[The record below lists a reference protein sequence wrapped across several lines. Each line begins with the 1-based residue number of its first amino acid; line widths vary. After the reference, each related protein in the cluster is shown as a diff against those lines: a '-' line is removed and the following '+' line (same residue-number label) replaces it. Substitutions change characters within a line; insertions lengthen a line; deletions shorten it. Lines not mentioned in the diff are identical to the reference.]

1 MSESEIIKVYQEGI
15 QSVISLVQGLSTQ
28 ISELSQTV
36 SDLDARLKKLEKQSN
51 QTSQNS
57 SLPPSTDGFKKTK
70 SLRQPSNKK
79 TGGQVGHQGS
89 TLKMVKDP
97 DLVVTHHPKT
107 CQGCGCCLENVEP
120 QKTIRRQVFDLPS
133 LRLQV
138 TEHQSQIKVCPNCHF
153 KNEGL
158 FPKHVTQP
166 TQYGPHLTSVLT
178 YFSHYQLI
186 PFNRLKQLTQDI
198 FKATISQG
206 TLVNMTKRCDE
217 LLETTEASIKE
228 NLLASN
234 HLHLD
239 ETGCYVNGKR
249 HWLHVT
255 SNQKFTHYFVHEKR
269 GSQAIE
275 ANGILPSFKGTV
287 IHDHWTPYFKYDD
300 CTHALC
306 NVHHLREFKGII
318 DFENQQW
325 AKNMTK
331 LLLEA
336 KTYSEETEYPLPLS
350 KIQEFEKRYQQ
361 IIEEG
366 YRENPLKLHEKNT
379 DSVRLLNRLSKRQEE
394 VLEFLYQVEVPFDNN
409 LAECDVRMTKTKQKI
424 SGCFRTEKGAH
435 CFARIRGFIST
446 CQKQGLNIIESIET
460 ILMGNT
466 IQFS

>member
-1 MSESEIIKVYQEGI
+1 M
-15 QSVISLVQGLSTQ
+15 
-28 ISELSQTV
+28 
-36 SDLDARLKKLEKQSN
+36 
-51 QTSQNS
+51 
-57 SLPPSTDGFKKTK
+57 
-70 SLRQPSNKK
+70 RQPSNKK

-198 FKATISQG
+198 FGATISQG

-228 NLLASN
+228 NLLASSY
-234 HLHLD
+234 LHLD

-287 IHDHWTPYFKYDD
+287 IHDHWTPHFKYDD

-409 LAECDVRMTKTKQKI
+409 LAERDVRMTKTKQKI
-424 SGCFRTEKGAH
+424 ATS
-435 CFARIRGFIST
+435 
-446 CQKQGLNIIESIET
+446 
-460 ILMGNT
+460 
-466 IQFS
+466 

>member
-1 MSESEIIKVYQEGI
+1 M
-15 QSVISLVQGLSTQ
+15 
-28 ISELSQTV
+28 
-36 SDLDARLKKLEKQSN
+36 
-51 QTSQNS
+51 
-57 SLPPSTDGFKKTK
+57 
-70 SLRQPSNKK
+70 RQPSNKK

-97 DLVVTHHPKT
+97 DLIVTHHPKI
-107 CQGCGCCLENVEP
+107 CRGCGCCLENVEP

-409 LAECDVRMTKTKQKI
+409 LAERDVRMTKTKQKI

>member
-79 TGGQVGHQGS
+79 PGGQVGHKGS
-89 TLKMVKDP
+89 TLKMVEDP
-97 DLVVTHHPKT
+97 DLVVTHHPQT
-107 CQGCGCCLENVEP
+107 CQGCGCRLENVEP
-120 QKTIRRQVFDLPS
+120 QKTIRRQVFDLSP
-133 LRLQV
+133 LNIQV
-138 TEHQSQIKVCPNCHF
+138 TEHQALIKVCPNCYY
-153 KNEGL
+153 KNEGA

-166 TQYGPHLTSVLT
+166 TQYGPHLTSVLS
-178 YFSHYQLI
+178 YLSHYQLI

-198 FKATISQG
+198 FGVILSQG
-206 TLVNMTKRCDE
+206 TLVNMTKRFYE

-228 NLLASN
+228 HLLTSSY
-234 HLHLD
+234 LHLD
-239 ETGCYVNGKR
+239 ETGCAVNGKR

-318 DFENQQW
+318 DFGD
-325 AKNMTK
+325 M
-331 LLLEA
+331 
-336 KTYSEETEYPLPLS
+336 
-350 KIQEFEKRYQQ
+350 
-361 IIEEG
+361 
-366 YRENPLKLHEKNT
+366 
-379 DSVRLLNRLSKRQEE
+379 
-394 VLEFLYQVEVPFDNN
+394 
-409 LAECDVRMTKTKQKI
+409 C
-424 SGCFRTEKGAH
+424 
-435 CFARIRGFIST
+435 
-446 CQKQGLNIIESIET
+446 
-460 ILMGNT
+460 
-466 IQFS
+466 

>member
-79 TGGQVGHQGS
+79 TGGQVGHKGS
-89 TLKMVKDP
+89 TLKMVEDP
-97 DLVVTHHPKT
+97 DLVVTHHPQT

-120 QKTIRRQVFDLPS
+120 QKTIRRQVFDLSP
-133 LRLQV
+133 LNIQV
-138 TEHQSQIKVCPNCHF
+138 TEHQALIKVCPNCYY
-153 KNEGL
+153 KNEGP

-166 TQYGPHLTSVLT
+166 TQYGPHLTSVLS
-178 YFSHYQLI
+178 YLSHYQLI

-198 FKATISQG
+198 FRLTISQG
-206 TLVNMTKRCDE
+206 TLVNMTKRFYE

-228 NLLASN
+228 NLLASSY
-234 HLHLD
+234 LHLD

-249 HWLHVT
+249 QWLHVT
-255 SNQKFTHYFVHEKR
+255 SNKRYTHYFIHEKR

-318 DFENQQW
+318 EFENQQW
-325 AKNMTK
+325 AKDMTE

-409 LAECDVRMTKTKQKI
+409 LAERDVRMTKTKQKI

>member
-51 QTSQNS
+51 KTSKNS

-70 SLRQPSNKK
+70 SLREPSNNK
-79 TGGQVGHQGS
+79 TGGQVGHKGS
-89 TLKMVKDP
+89 TLKMVQNP
-97 DLVVTHHPKT
+97 DHVVIHHPQT
-107 CQGCGCCLENVEP
+107 CQECGCRLEDVEP
-120 QKTIRRQVFDLPS
+120 EKTIKRQVFDLS
-133 LRLQV
+133 TLNIQV
-138 TEHQSQIKVCPNCHF
+138 TEHQALIKVCPNCHS
-153 KNEGL
+153 KNEGQ

-166 TQYGPHLTSVLT
+166 TQYGPHLTSVLS
-178 YFSHYQLI
+178 YLSHYQLI

-198 FKATISQG
+198 FKTTISQG
-206 TLVNMTKRCDE
+206 TLVNMTKRFYE
-217 LLETTEASIKE
+217 LLEPTEVSIKE

-234 HLHLD
+234 YLHLD
-239 ETGCYVNGKR
+239 ETGCYVNGHR
-249 HWLHVT
+249 YWLHVT
-255 SNQKFTHYFVHEKR
+255 SNKKYTHYFVHEKR
-269 GSQAIE
+269 GSKAIE
-275 ANGILPSFKGTV
+275 TNGILPSFKGTV

-318 DFENQQW
+318 DFEKQQW
-325 AKNMTK
+325 AKDMTE

-336 KTYSEETEYPLPLS
+336 KTYSEETEYPLPLD
-350 KIQEFEKRYQQ
+350 KVQEFEQRYQK

-366 YRENPLKLHEKNT
+366 YVANPLKDYQKNT
-379 DSVRLLNRLSKRQEE
+379 DPVRLLNRLSKRQEE

-409 LAECDVRMTKTKQKI
+409 LAERNVRMTKTKQKI

-435 CFARIRGFIST
+435 CFAQIRGFIST

-460 ILMGNT
+460 ILKGNK

>member
-1 MSESEIIKVYQEGI
+1 M
-15 QSVISLVQGLSTQ
+15 
-28 ISELSQTV
+28 
-36 SDLDARLKKLEKQSN
+36 
-51 QTSQNS
+51 
-57 SLPPSTDGFKKTK
+57 
-70 SLRQPSNKK
+70 
-79 TGGQVGHQGS
+79 
-89 TLKMVKDP
+89 
-97 DLVVTHHPKT
+97 
-107 CQGCGCCLENVEP
+107 
-120 QKTIRRQVFDLPS
+120 
-133 LRLQV
+133 
-138 TEHQSQIKVCPNCHF
+138 
-153 KNEGL
+153 
-158 FPKHVTQP
+158 
-166 TQYGPHLTSVLT
+166 
-178 YFSHYQLI
+178 
-186 PFNRLKQLTQDI
+186 
-198 FKATISQG
+198 
-206 TLVNMTKRCDE
+206 
-217 LLETTEASIKE
+217 TEASIKE

-275 ANGILPSFKGTV
+275 ANGILPSFKRTV

-361 IIEEG
+361 IIEES

-409 LAECDVRMTKTKQKI
+409 LAERDVRMTKTKQKI